1 MITHEEVRNEIHEMM
16 KKPLNRDCLDILAN
30 LVYLDRHFPT
40 FGYKEVEEMDIRN
53 KHYETMKHHEEHH
66 DYHTESTKDEMR
78 SWPSMMKNAD
88 GTVGAH
94 WTIDQVRQVML
105 QNGVAADPVEF
116 WIVMNMIY
124 SDDALVAKKYNVN
137 TPAYFADRAKAWLDD
152 KDAQPDKLK
161 KYFEHIVKR

>member
-1 MITHEEVRNEIHEMM
+1 
-16 KKPLNRDCLDILAN
+16 
-30 LVYLDRHFPT
+30 
-40 FGYKEVEEMDIRN
+40 
-53 KHYETMKHHEEHH
+53 
-66 DYHTESTKDEMR
+66 MR
-78 SWPSMMKNAD
+78 SWPSMMRNAD

-105 QNGVAADPVEF
+105 QNGVSADPVEF

-124 SDDALVAKKYNVN
+124 SDDVLVAKKYNVN